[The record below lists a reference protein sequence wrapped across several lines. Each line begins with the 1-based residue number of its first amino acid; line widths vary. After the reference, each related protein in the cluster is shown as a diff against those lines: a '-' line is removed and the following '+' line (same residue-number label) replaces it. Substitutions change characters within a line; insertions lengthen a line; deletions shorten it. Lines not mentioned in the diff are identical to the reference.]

1 MYYFAYGSNMNS
13 EQMAYRCPGAVTAG
27 HGILWDYAL
36 VERKYADIER
46 RPGAW
51 IHGLLWEISE
61 ENLRSLD
68 RYEGCP
74 KIYRRYPADIIFDGH
89 KVRAVVYEMTQAAK
103 RERDGIPYSPEYRKL
118 CSDGAIMNG
127 INDAFKVKEKTEHG
141 INLFFCCLLP
151 FRIFRIFRSKKD
163 SV

>member
-13 EQMAYRCPGAVTAG
+13 EQMDYRCPGAVTTG

-36 VERKYADIER
+36 VERKYADIECS
-46 RPGAW
+46 PGAW
-51 IHGLLWEISE
+51 GHGLLWEISD

-74 KIYRRYPADIIFDGH
+74 EIYRRCLADIIFDGR
-89 KVRAVVYEMTQAAK
+89 KVRAAVYEMTPAAK

-118 CSDGAIMNG
+118 CSDGAVKNG
-127 INDAFKVKEKTEHG
+127 IKDAFKVKDKTEQR
-141 INLFFCCLLP
+141 INYPLCSLLSL
-151 FRIFRIFRSKKD
+151 RIFRSKNGY
-163 SV
+163 V